1 MAKIIT
7 PLTANQIKN
16 AKPKDKLY
24 KLSDG
29 GGLALWVYPT
39 GGRSWKLSFIQD
51 GKQQT
56 IALGRYPEFSLA
68 EAREWR
74 EEIRRKRAH
83 GENVVNPK
91 VRADFLFET
100 VARSWFSRWS
110 KGRSAKYAEQV
121 IRNFE
126 RWVFPKLGNID
137 IRQIKTADVVACL
150 RTMEAHGIADTLR
163 KTKNSLNMAFAFAVG
178 SGMIEVNPVAQ
189 IGTGIF
195 ERGET
200 KNMTALPP
208 AELPRLIDFLEQRNE
223 FANFSGRL
231 KLHPVTRL
239 TIYWLLLTMT
249 RIQETALMEWSEI
262 NLNSKVWNIPAERK
276 KERRPH
282 DVLLSTAM
290 FWVLD
295 QARELNVNGRYV
307 FESANFQ
314 SHINKESP
322 RVAMQRAGL
331 ATTAHGLRSLARTY
345 LREVLKVDNDVA
357 EKLLA
362 HSLGTKTQIA
372 YNRAELIAERTV
384 ALERW
389 GNDILKLIKIGN

>member
-7 PLTANQIKN
+7 PLTANQVKN

-39 GGRSWKLSFIQD
+39 GGRSWKLSFVQD

-56 IALGRYPEFSLA
+56 ISLGRYPDFSLA

-83 GENVVNPK
+83 GENVITPK
-91 VRADFLFET
+91 ARADFAFEK
-100 VARSWFSRWS
+100 VARDWFSRWS
-110 KGRSAKYAEQV
+110 KARAAKYAEQV

-126 RWVFPKLGNID
+126 RWVFPKLGGAD
-137 IRQIKTADVVACL
+137 IRQIKTSDIVECL
-150 RTMEAHGIADTLR
+150 RLMEVHGIADTLR
-163 KTKNSLNMAFAFAVG
+163 KTKNNLNMVFAFAVG
-178 SGMIEVNPVAQ
+178 SGMMEVNPASQ

-195 ERGET
+195 ERAQT
-200 KNMTALPP
+200 KNMAALKPSQ
-208 AELPRLIDFLEQRNE
+208 LPRLIDFLEQRNE
-223 FANFSGRL
+223 FAHYGSRL
-231 KLHPVTRL
+231 KIHPVTRL
-239 TIYWLLLTMT
+239 CIYWLLLTMT
-249 RIQETALMEWSEI
+249 RIQETALMEWEE
-262 NLNSKVWNIPAERK
+262 LDPDAWHIPAERK
-276 KERRPH
+276 KERRAH
-282 DVLLSTAM
+282 DVPLSSAM
-290 FWVLD
+290 RWVLE

-307 FESANFQ
+307 FESVNFS

-331 ATTAHGLRSLARTY
+331 ETTAHGLRSLARTY

-362 HSLGTKTQIA
+362 HSLGTKTQTA
-372 YNRAELIAERTV
+372 YNRSELWNERKD

-389 GNDILKLIKIGN
+389 GNEVLALVNKN

>member
-29 GGLALWVYPT
+29 GGLALWIYPT

-74 EEIRRKRAH
+74 EEIRRRRAH
-83 GENVVNPK
+83 GENVINQK
-91 VRADFLFET
+91 TRTDFLFKS
-100 VARSWFSRWS
+100 VAQDWFTRWS
-110 KGRSAKYAEQV
+110 KGRANKYAEQV
-121 IRNFE
+121 MRNFE
-126 RWVFPKLGNID
+126 RWVFPKLGGMD
-137 IRQIKTADVVACL
+137 IRQIKTADIVGCL
-150 RTMEAHGIADTLR
+150 RLMEAHGIADTLR
-163 KTKNSLNMAFAFAVG
+163 KTKNSMNMVFAFATG
-178 SGMIEVNPVAQ
+178 SGIIEINPVAQ
-189 IGTGIF
+189 IGAGIF
-195 ERGET
+195 ERTQT
-200 KNMTALPP
+200 KNMAALSPT
-208 AELPRLIDFLEQRNE
+208 ELPRLIDFLEQRGE

-231 KLHPVTRL
+231 KIHPVTRL
-239 TIYWLLLTMT
+239 SIYWLLLTMT
-249 RIQETALMEWSEI
+249 RIQETALMEWSE
-262 NLNSKVWNIPAERK
+262 LDSDVWHIPAERK

-282 DVLLSTAM
+282 DVPLSSAM
-290 FWVLD
+290 RWVLE
-295 QARELNVNGRYV
+295 QARELNINGRYV

-322 RVAMQRAGL
+322 RMAMQRAGL
-331 ATTAHGLRSLARTY
+331 KTTAHGLRSLARTY

-362 HSLGTKTQIA
+362 HSLGTKTQTA
-372 YNRAELIAERTV
+372 YNRAELWTERKD
-384 ALERW
+384 ALEQW
-389 GNDILKLIKIGN
+389 GDDILKLVHKTN